1 MEKRIGK
8 SQRLQ
13 RTLHWV
19 TIGLIML
26 GSFFMYSS
34 LFYPELNSDDALNIL
49 MTHYYELPQDWYCW
63 GQDRGGTLVPFISQL
78 FSAGLGWNAVLSV
91 SLSNYL
97 LLVLGFLGFSS
108 LFKNRF
114 IQVLLALVWFFPPIP
129 FLELTRFPLGVQ
141 YSLIGIAIYLIQKL
155 DFKAKSLL
163 KNQLYL
169 LGVLLVFA
177 AAIWASDLAAVTI
190 LTLLFAL
197 GISNY
202 ITTRKVSVHP
212 SVLAFF
218 LSGSVIIYTFINYA
232 KGYATV
238 YYQDFSRFV
247 NWEEFTSGLTKLFTN
262 LSDVYSFE
270 DGILIGLF
278 AWLAPLALGATV
290 LAIRKSSVQ
299 WTPKT
304 RSYSLFF
311 LLDFGAILLVIFL
324 SKWVFLN
331 GMGRWYFIPTY
342 LSAAMVVLFLADQC
356 SPGWQRK
363 TALILLG
370 TAIVVGALSTVHK
383 FNFGKEPSKM
393 EVASEFLQFG
403 KVGLI
408 GEYWNSYIYA
418 CPDPDRIKATP
429 HDKDN
434 VRNHALV
441 DSVFAQDRLF
451 VIRDNWMD
459 SFPDTLQQFGR
470 TMLKKG
476 GEFAMANSVACEYR
490 IAPFQMDLPLSSFKT
505 KPAAALNSGSIRF
518 CADSIALHNT
528 RVLWGPYLSLPKG
541 HFSLFA
547 EGTIGEGNYGDTIAI
562 LDVCTKFG
570 KFVFT
575 QQVLE
580 NEGEVAFTKQLRFA
594 SDSAIQN
601 LEFRILYSGRADLQ
615 IDRVMLVEEK

>member
-1 MEKRIGK
+1 MDRK
-8 SQRLQ
+8 STKKLNDYKLLQ
-13 RTLHWV
+13 LATL
-19 TIGLIML
+19 GLIML

-97 LLVLGFLGFSS
+97 VLVLGFLGFSS

-177 AAIWASDLAAVTI
+177 AAIWASDLAAVSI

-202 ITTRKVSVHP
+202 ITTRKISVHP

-238 YYQDFSRFV
+238 YYQDFSRIV
-247 NWEEFTSGLTKLFTN
+247 NWKEFTSGLTKLFTN

-304 RSYSLFF
+304 RGFSLFF
-311 LLDFGAILLVIFL
+311 LLDVGAILLVIFL

-342 LSAAMVVLFLADQC
+342 LSAAMLVLFLADQC
-356 SPGWQRK
+356 SPGWQHK
-363 TALILLG
+363 TALGLLG
-370 TAIVVGALSTVHK
+370 TTIMVGALSTVHK
-383 FNFGKEPSKM
+383 FNLGKEPSKM

-434 VRNHALV
+434 VRNSALV
-441 DSVFAQDRLF
+441 DSVFAQERLF

-476 GEFAMANSVACEYR
+476 GEFSMANSILCEYR
-490 IAPFQMDLPLSSFKT
+490 ISPFQMDLPLSSFKT
-505 KPAAALNSGSIRF
+505 KPAVTTSSGHLIFSK
-518 CADSIALHNT
+518 DSLDLHKT
-528 RVLWGPYLSLPKG
+528 IVLWGPYLNLQKG
-541 HFSLFA
+541 SYLLEVKGYTVSSQAPFVL
-547 EGTIGEGNYGDTIAI
+547 GE
-562 LDVCTKFG
+562 LDVCTG
-570 KFVFT
+570 Y
-575 QQVLE
+575 
-580 NEGEVAFTKQLRFA
+580 GETIINK
-594 SDSAIQN
+594 QN
-601 LEFRILYSGRADLQ
+601 LMTTADSIFKTALPFTLNSDCSSVEFRIFNYG
-615 IDRVMLVEEK
+615 LVDFKLLNIQLSRL